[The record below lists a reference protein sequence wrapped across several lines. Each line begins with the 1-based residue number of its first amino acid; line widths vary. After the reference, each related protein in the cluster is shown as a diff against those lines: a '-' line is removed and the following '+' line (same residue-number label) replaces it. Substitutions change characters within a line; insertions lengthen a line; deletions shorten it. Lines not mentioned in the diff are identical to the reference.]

1 MCDYGTDL
9 LLFLSHSPSPVAG
22 FPPSPPLRHDKQ
34 RAFQISESSA
44 AVAVASH
51 LRCAALPPAASFLL
65 PLFHPIPT
73 SRDPP
78 DHDCFVFSEVDRAMP
93 LPLAKARRA
102 FSSSSATSSCRSQL
116 EQDVKKLQKALQE
129 ETALHSILENAL
141 QHAAL
146 TLADMSYLPTNAQE
160 LLSNISILEG
170 AISKLED
177 DMVSLHF
184 QLIQER
190 NERRLVEYRL
200 KQAPHPQQPHSVCSC
215 HSAKSESDDTASKSN
230 NGDMIYPYAA
240 LHDSAMKL
248 QRQLSAKCFGNP
260 SQLSEGIVRC
270 MKNIFI
276 SLSDSCRVASRTSSM
291 EKQQSAPSPSENYS
305 ISAFWSLSEP
315 SSISSWVQS
324 PQVDLNYTNNLL
336 ASETVFDPYKSR
348 EKLSWADIG
357 SYGAAAEVSWMSVGE
372 KQLEYATESL
382 RKFRL
387 LIEQL
392 AEVNPI
398 HLNDDARLAFW
409 INLYNALMMH
419 AYLAYGVPRSDI
431 KLFSLMQKAAY
442 TIGGHSFSAAFIEY
456 VILKMKPPNHRP
468 QMKLK
473 VSEGQKKF
481 CIGAPEPLLTFALSC
496 GLYSSPAVKIYTSGN
511 VREELQDAQRDFIRA
526 SVGVSRKGKLLVPK
540 MLHYFARGFV
550 DDNSFP
556 IWISH
561 FLPQQQAAFV
571 EHCVSQR
578 RQSLLGTRTFG
589 IIPFDSRFR
598 YLFLPDV

>member
-1 MCDYGTDL
+1 
-9 LLFLSHSPSPVAG
+9 
-22 FPPSPPLRHDKQ
+22 
-34 RAFQISESSA
+34 
-44 AVAVASH
+44 
-51 LRCAALPPAASFLL
+51 
-65 PLFHPIPT
+65 
-73 SRDPP
+73 
-78 DHDCFVFSEVDRAMP
+78 MP
-93 LPLAKARRA
+93 LPMAKARKG
-102 FSSSSATSSCRSQL
+102 FSSQPPSAPSPCRSQL
-116 EQDVKKLQKALQE
+116 EQDVKKLQKVLQE

-141 QHAAL
+141 DHASV

-160 LLSNISILEG
+160 LLSNVSILET
-170 AISKLED
+170 AISKLEEE
-177 DMVSLHF
+177 MVSLHF

-190 NERRLVEYRL
+190 NERRLVEYHL
-200 KQAPHPQQPHSVCSC
+200 KKAPAQPRSVCSC
-215 HSAKSESDDTASKSN
+215 HSAKSETDDTASEKCSQ
-230 NGDMIYPYAA
+230 GEMVHPYAV

-248 QRQLSAKCFGNP
+248 QRQLSVKSFGNP
-260 SQLSEGIVRC
+260 NLLSEDIVRC

-276 SLSDSCRVASRTSSM
+276 SLSDSCREASRNSSM
-291 EKQQSAPSPSENYS
+291 KNQLSIPSPSGNYS
-305 ISAFWSLSEP
+305 ISAFWTLSEP

-324 PQVDLNYTNNLL
+324 PQVDLNYNNNLL
-336 ASETVFDPYKSR
+336 ASETVFDPYKAR

-357 SYGAAAEVSWMSVGE
+357 SYSAAAEVSWMAVGK
-372 KQLEYATESL
+372 KQLEYAAESL

-392 AEVNPI
+392 AEVNPV

-456 VILKMKPPNHRP
+456 VILKMRPPNHRP
-468 QMKLK
+468 QMALLLALQKIK
-473 VSEGQKKF
+473 VPEEQKKF
-481 CIGAPEPLLTFALSC
+481 CIAAPEPLLTFALSC
-496 GLYSSPAVKIYTSGN
+496 GMYSSPAMNIYTASN
-511 VREELQDAQRDFIRA
+511 VREELQAAQRDFIRA

-540 MLHYFARGFV
+540 MLHCFARGFV

-561 FLPQQQAAFV
+561 FLPQQQATFV

-598 YLFLPDV
+598 YLFLPDMGSLN